1 MCIYYKLHIISGLV
15 LVGLYQCLLLATDYF
30 VMFIMMVLFNNAYL
44 GSIEQN
50 VVRQFLVVI
59 ARIVLFMFI
68 IVLQKWLGKMNGIIK
83 ELNDIELLKFIME
96 EYWTIISVNNTFDGR
111 IIKKNEEYIRTKND
125 TEEEHGIGIKNI
137 ITTVDN
143 CGGSY
148 SIRYDGRDIN
158 CGG

>member
-44 GSIEQN
+44 VSIEQN
-50 VVRQFLVVI
+50 VVGQFLVVI
-59 ARIVLFMFI
+59 ARIVPFY
-68 IVLQKWLGKMNGIIK
+68 VLLLCCRNGLKKKNGIIK

-96 EYWTIISVNNTFDGR
+96 EYGTIISVKNTFDGR
-111 IIKKNEEYIRTKND
+111 IIKKNEEYISTKND

-143 CGGSY
+143 CGDSY
-148 SIRYDGRDIN
+148 SIRYDGREFYFL
-158 CGG
+158 